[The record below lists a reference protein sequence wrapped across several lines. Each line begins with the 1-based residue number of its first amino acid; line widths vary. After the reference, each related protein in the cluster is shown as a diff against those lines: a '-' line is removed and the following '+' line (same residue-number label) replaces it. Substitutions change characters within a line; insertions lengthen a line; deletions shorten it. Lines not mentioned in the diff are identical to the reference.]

1 MSPFSLNSCALSCS
15 IVRPDSLCKQ
25 FVLFA
30 ICKKIAIN
38 YCTLEMVFCMEL
50 AMCVSGCA
58 RIVRNYHHF
67 AFRKPFLLK
76 TKWHCKLSR
85 LSFSF
90 HFITFVSFHLFFFS
104 CSRKVAFYET
114 IGVYVCVFEHK
125 KRFDERPVN
134 CIKLSL
140 CMLMLTTGKLHR
152 TCSVEVFGVNKTIYH
167 DFKVD
172 LLFLFGSSSPKRL
185 LLPYKYFFY

>member
-1 MSPFSLNSCALSCS
+1 MHINYAWITNWTQNRVLLKSKRKKNETFVLLADTMSPFSLNSCALSCS

-90 HFITFVSFHLFFFS
+90 HFITFVSFHLFFF
-104 CSRKVAFYET
+104 RVAAKWLFMKQL
-114 IGVYVCVFEHK
+114 VYMCVYL
-125 KRFDERPVN
+125 N
-134 CIKLSL
+134 IKND
-140 CMLMLTTGKLHR
+140 LMR
-152 TCSVEVFGVNKTIYH
+152 
-167 DFKVD
+167 D
-172 LLFLFGSSSPKRL
+172 R
-185 LLPYKYFFY
+185 